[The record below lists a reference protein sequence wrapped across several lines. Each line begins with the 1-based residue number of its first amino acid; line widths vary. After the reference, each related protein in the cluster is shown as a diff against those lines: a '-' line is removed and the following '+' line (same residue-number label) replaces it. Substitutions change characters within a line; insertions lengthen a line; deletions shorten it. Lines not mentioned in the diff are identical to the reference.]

1 MQEEKRNGD
10 AGGHDD
16 GQRAL
21 NLTEYPT
28 DFVRS
33 VLPVVEQTDHTKR
46 AFGTARTKPSIF
58 VINGT
63 ASFEILYYI
72 QGSWVDYQVGL
83 SYLLFLL
90 SPIAFLT
97 YRLMRSMRLTSSISL
112 MELSKD
118 AFSSIAV
125 IIPFLILTLQ
135 R

>member
-46 AFGTARTKPSIF
+46 AFGTARTKSSIF

-83 SYLLFLL
+83 SYLALL
-90 SPIAFLT
+90 VFADSLP
-97 YRLMRSMRLTSSISL
+97 YISA
-112 MELSKD
+112 D
-118 AFSSIAV
+118 ALDEVDIVYLLNGVEQGCF
-125 IIPFLILTLQ
+125 
-135 R
+135 